1 MARDDVALPDGYPE
15 FLGSLKLR
23 VREAQ
28 VRAQRTVNTQL
39 IELYWSIGRSILSEQ
54 DKQGWGAGV
63 MDRLAH
69 DLRVEFPKMTGLSRS
84 NLFYMRAFA
93 AAWTEELPIVQ
104 QAVGQ
109 LPWGHITVLLDK
121 LEDIDTRAWYAAAAA
136 KNGWSRNVLLN
147 QIKNR
152 TLERA
157 GAASANFSAELA
169 PADFDL
175 ARQIAKDPYVFDFL
189 ELTEDA
195 AERDLEQAL
204 MDRTV
209 LAWFQGMS
217 PELGDPSPAALLRV
231 EPLDEIGPRVISAAP
246 SFAAQ
251 GSPVS

>member
-1 MARDDVALPDGYPE
+1 M
-15 FLGSLKLR
+15 
-23 VREAQ
+23 
-28 VRAQRTVNTQL
+28 
-39 IELYWSIGRSILSEQ
+39 
-54 DKQGWGAGV
+54 
-63 MDRLAH
+63 
-69 DLRVEFPKMTGLSRS
+69 
-84 NLFYMRAFA
+84 
-93 AAWTEELPIVQ
+93 
-104 QAVGQ
+104 
-109 LPWGHITVLLDK
+109 
-121 LEDIDTRAWYAAAAA
+121 
-136 KNGWSRNVLLN
+136 LN

-157 GAASANFSAELA
+157 GAASSNFSAELA

-209 LAWFQGMS
+209 LAWFQSMS
-217 PELGDPSPAALLRV
+217 PELGDHSPAALLRV
-231 EPLDEIGPRVISAAP
+231 EPLDEIGLRVISAAP